1 MRSKIVAHG
10 STIVCPKC
18 VGAFSLSPLDRL
30 TVGAK
35 PWPWWVFLLMVP
47 LIMAALYGVLFLPF
61 LLEKIR

>member
-30 TVGAK
+30 AVGAK
-35 PWPWWVFLLMVP
+35 PWPWWVFLLIV
-47 LIMAALYGVLFLPF
+47 LSIMGVLNGVLFLPF
-61 LLEKIR
+61 LLEKMR